1 MILISLLVLFIQ
13 GLIIDTCRFCAMRD
27 LELDC
32 STCHLTILFAH
43 LDKFSRLFHE
53 NTRGRCMVN
62 EFGWKLILR
71 ADQCRL
77 AEEVLCLRPWLQDG
91 WPSFLLATYLVIPF

>member
-1 MILISLLVLFIQ
+1 
-13 GLIIDTCRFCAMRD
+13 
-27 LELDC
+27 
-32 STCHLTILFAH
+32 
-43 LDKFSRLFHE
+43 
-53 NTRGRCMVN
+53 MVN

-91 WPSFLLATYLVIPF
+91 WPSFLLAAYLVIPF